1 MNEILSICVKLVTS
15 LIIGAVIGW
24 ERASKRHA
32 AGLRTFVAVTL
43 GCTVV
48 TTIEIKLAA
57 TFSLGLPIM
66 SAAAIIAVSSLC
78 VNSILYNSKG
88 EIKGLTT
95 AASLWLC
102 GIIGIVVGS
111 GNYVIAVLS
120 AVVLYVTIS
129 FMPTVENYLK
139 DKSNYFEV
147 LLELNSSMYLKDF
160 TATVRELGMRI
171 DGIEL
176 NTAYLGSG
184 LSVYM
189 IELSIKSPEL
199 KKYKTHK
206 EIIEVLNSLEYVS
219 HLEEMK

>member
-1 MNEILSICVKLVTS
+1 MNEVLSICVKLITA

-176 NTAYLGSG
+176 NTAYSGSG

-206 EIIEVLNSLEYVS
+206 EIIEALNSLEYVS

>member
-1 MNEILSICVKLVTS
+1 MNEVLSICVKLITA

-48 TTIEIKLAA
+48 TTLEIKLAD
-57 TFSLGLPIM
+57 TFSLGLPVM

-102 GIIGIVVGS
+102 GIIGIVVGT

-120 AVVLYVTIS
+120 AVVLYITIS
-129 FMPTVENYLK
+129 FMPIVENYLK

-176 NTAYLGSG
+176 NAAYTGSG

-206 EIIEVLNSLEYVS
+206 EIIEALDSLEYVS
-219 HLEEMK
+219 HIEEMK

>member
-176 NTAYLGSG
+176 NTAYSGSG

-206 EIIEVLNSLEYVS
+206 EIIEALNSLEYVS

>member
-48 TTIEIKLAA
+48 TTIEVKLAA

-176 NTAYLGSG
+176 NTAYSGSG

-206 EIIEVLNSLEYVS
+206 EIIEALNSLEYVS

>member
-1 MNEILSICVKLVTS
+1 M
-15 LIIGAVIGW
+15 
-24 ERASKRHA
+24 
-32 AGLRTFVAVTL
+32 
-43 GCTVV
+43 
-48 TTIEIKLAA
+48 
-57 TFSLGLPIM
+57 
-66 SAAAIIAVSSLC
+66 
-78 VNSILYNSKG
+78 
-88 EIKGLTT
+88 
-95 AASLWLC
+95 WLC
-102 GIIGIVVGS
+102 GIIGIVVGT

-120 AVVLYVTIS
+120 AVVLYITIS
-129 FMPTVENYLK
+129 FMPIVENYLK

-176 NTAYLGSG
+176 NAAYTGSG

-206 EIIEVLNSLEYVS
+206 EIIEALDSLEYVS
-219 HLEEMK
+219 HIEEMK

>member
-1 MNEILSICVKLVTS
+1 MNEVLSICVKLITA

-48 TTIEIKLAA
+48 TTLEIKLAD

-78 VNSILYNSKG
+78 VNSILFNSKG

-102 GIIGIVVGS
+102 GIIGIVIGT

-120 AVVLYVTIS
+120 AVVLYITIS

-147 LLELNSSMYLKDF
+147 FLELNSSMYLKDF

-176 NTAYLGSG
+176 NAAYTGSG

-206 EIIEVLNSLEYVS
+206 EIIEALDSLEYVS
-219 HLEEMK
+219 HIEEMK